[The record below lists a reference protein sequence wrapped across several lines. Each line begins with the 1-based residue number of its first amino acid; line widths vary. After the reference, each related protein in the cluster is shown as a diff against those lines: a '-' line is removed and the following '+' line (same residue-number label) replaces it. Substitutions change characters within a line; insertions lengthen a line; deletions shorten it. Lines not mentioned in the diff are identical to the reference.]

1 MSQQTELLKHDA
13 ELILS
18 LYGNE
23 QATRNRLSNIEK
35 ELRAEGEDIFKLRQ
49 QVAGMGLLQDPEQYR
64 CSYHVYD

>member
-1 MSQQTELLKHDA
+1 MSQQTDLLKHDA

-49 QVAGMGLLQDPEQYR
+49 QVAGMDLLQDPEQYR
-64 CSYHVYD
+64 CSYHVYE